1 MHITKIPENV
11 QVMVIASIEKNYL
24 EFSTK
29 VIASKDDGLIIEAIK
44 NENGQ
49 ALSLV
54 SDKIRFDISYVEQED
69 KPPFLWKDI
78 KAKFVKIGNTPY
90 HMLWQTSDGKRENRR
105 AAFRLFIGE
114 KAQLKL
120 MSKAGNIPVILKNIS
135 TTGFAFVFQ
144 EELAL
149 NKFCTVSCVVDN
161 STLVLS
167 GVIVRKQVMENGN
180 IVYGCKMEKFSKELD
195 RFIAKKQREA
205 INNKLK

>member
-11 QVMVIASIEKNYL
+11 QITVIASIDKNYL
-24 EFSTK
+24 EFSSK
-29 VIASKDDGLIIEAIK
+29 VITAKEDGLIIEAIK
-44 NENGQ
+44 NEDGQ

-69 KPPFLWKDI
+69 KPPFLWRDI
-78 KAKFVKIGNTPY
+78 KAKYVKIGNTPY
-90 HMLWQTSDGKRENRR
+90 HVLWQTSDGKRENRR
-105 AAFRLFIGE
+105 GAFRLFIGE
-114 KAQLKL
+114 NAKLK
-120 MSKAGNIPVILKNIS
+120 MISNAGNIPVILKDIS
-135 TTGFAFVFQ
+135 TTGFAFVFNG
-144 EELAL
+144 ELQT
-149 NKFCTVSCVVDN
+149 NKFCTISSVVDN

-180 IVYGCKMEKFSKELD
+180 IVYGCKMEKFSKELE